1 MRAAEFSG
9 ARSPGSKTHL
19 EGWIFD
25 VYPSSD
31 GMILWVIDDQ
41 GHPHRVQYAY
51 APTLYVA
58 GSRNEL
64 EMARQALTRL
74 RVPVTFTPTARQE
87 LMSGTQIPV
96 TAVTVPHPL
105 AFPAAARLLARVPGL
120 DLYNCDILTTRLFFY
135 ETGLFPLARCAIDYS
150 DGVARKIALLSRPE
164 DLEYD
169 LPSLVIL
176 RLRPELPATRT
187 GDSED
192 LPVRDP
198 SHGRPGQLEASVDG
212 ETVVLDGD
220 DPAETIRS
228 LNRLLQRYDPDVLLT
243 EWGDSVLFPQLQV
256 LAARTGIP
264 LQFNR
269 DPGYQVRTRRSRSYM
284 TYGQVVYQ
292 AGARMLHGRW
302 HIDLRNSFIYGE
314 SELAGLLEVARLAHI
329 PVQELA
335 RTSTGTAI
343 SSMQLLRAVRDGI
356 LIPWQKSE
364 PEVFKTAS
372 QLIVTD
378 KGGLTYQP
386 LVGLYEQIGELDF
399 SSMYP
404 TIMARCNVSPE
415 TIGCA
420 CCPDSHVPE
429 INYTVCRRRRGLVP
443 QVLDHLLERRTYY
456 KQRKQT
462 TTGSSRALYDQ
473 RQTALKWCLV
483 TSFGYL
489 GYRNARFGRIE
500 AHEAV
505 TAFSREMLL
514 RAKEVAESRGFRML
528 HALVDSMWLQR
539 PGATRADYEG
549 LAQAITGATGLPI
562 FVEGIYRWIG
572 FLPSKT
578 HRGVGVPNRYMGVFD
593 NGTTKVR
600 GIEVRR
606 SDMPALVVQM
616 QEQML
621 RRMFRCPTLADVRAA
636 LPEILG
642 VLENAL
648 VRLRG
653 GDVEAAELVIT
664 NTLSQEVSEYRHNT
678 VQAITARTLDR
689 HGAHLHPG
697 EAVQFVLTDA
707 GAKVP
712 EDRVRPFAL
721 LGTDWNYDTEAYATL
736 LLRAAA
742 TILELFGYSETRL
755 RQEVW
760 EPLTERAS
768 SGTNSV

>member
-1 MRAAEFSG
+1 
-9 ARSPGSKTHL
+9 
-19 EGWIFD
+19 
-25 VYPSSD
+25 
-31 GMILWVIDDQ
+31 
-41 GHPHRVQYAY
+41 
-51 APTLYVA
+51 
-58 GSRNEL
+58 
-64 EMARQALTRL
+64 
-74 RVPVTFTPTARQE
+74 
-87 LMSGTQIPV
+87 
-96 TAVTVPHPL
+96 
-105 AFPAAARLLARVPGL
+105 
-120 DLYNCDILTTRLFFY
+120 
-135 ETGLFPLARCAIDYS
+135 
-150 DGVARKIALLSRPE
+150 
-164 DLEYD
+164 
-169 LPSLVIL
+169 
-176 RLRPELPATRT
+176 
-187 GDSED
+187 
-192 LPVRDP
+192 
-198 SHGRPGQLEASVDG
+198 
-212 ETVVLDGD
+212 VVLDGD

-243 EWGDSVLFPQLQV
+243 EWGDSVLLPHLQA

-264 LQFNR
+264 LQLNR
-269 DPGYQVRTRRSRSYM
+269 DPGHQVRTRRSRSYM

-292 AGARMLHGRW
+292 ADARMLHGRW
-302 HIDLRNSFIYGE
+302 HIDLRNSFIYAE
-314 SELAGLLEVARLAHI
+314 SELAGLLEVARLARI

-343 SSMQLLRAVRDGI
+343 SSMQLLQAVRDGI

-404 TIMARCNVSPE
+404 TIMARYNVSPE

-420 CCPDSHVPE
+420 CCPDSRVPE

-443 QVLDHLLERRTYY
+443 QVLDHLLERRIYY

-462 TTGSSRALYDQ
+462 TIGSSRDLYDQ

-505 TAFSREMLL
+505 TAFAREMLL

-539 PGATRADYEG
+539 PGATRADYEV
-549 LAQAITGATGLPI
+549 LAQAVTGATSLPI
-562 FVEGIYRWIG
+562 FVEGTYRWIG

-593 NGTTKVR
+593 NDTTKVR

-621 RRMFRCPTLADVRAA
+621 RRMFRYPTLANVRTA

-642 VLENAL
+642 ILEDAL
-648 VRLRG
+648 IRLRA
-653 GDVEAAELVIT
+653 GDVEAADLVIT

-689 HGAHLHPG
+689 HGVQLHPG
-697 EAVQFVLTDA
+697 EAVQFVIMNA

-712 EDRVRPFAL
+712 EDRVRPYAL
-721 LGTDWNYDTEAYATL
+721 LGTDWNYDTETYATL

-755 RQEVW
+755 RQQVW
-760 EPLTERAS
+760 EPVTERAPR
-768 SGTNSV
+768 G